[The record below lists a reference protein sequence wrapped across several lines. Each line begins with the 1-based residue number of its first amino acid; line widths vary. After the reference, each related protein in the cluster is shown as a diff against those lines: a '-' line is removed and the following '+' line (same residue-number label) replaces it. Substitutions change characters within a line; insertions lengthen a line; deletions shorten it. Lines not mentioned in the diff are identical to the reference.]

1 MLHVNSTHVPT
12 ILTVPHVTACSQ
24 ETASVSPSASVSFV
38 NTCIKLV
45 HSSAI
50 LPASFTATGA
60 SLVHVTL
67 IVPVAR
73 FDDAVPSRA

>member
-1 MLHVNSTHVPT
+1 MNRTHVPT
-12 ILTVPHVTACSQ
+12 MLTVQPVVNWRPLI
-24 ETASVSPSASVSFV
+24 ASVSPSASVSFV

-45 HSSAI
+45 PSSAI
-50 LPASFTATGA
+50 LPVSFTATAA
-60 SLVHVTL
+60 SLLHVTL

>member
-1 MLHVNSTHVPT
+1 M
-12 ILTVPHVTACSQ
+12 TACSQ

-45 HSSAI
+45 HSSTTNHV
-50 LPASFTATGA
+50 SFTATAA
-60 SLVHVTL
+60 SLLHVTL